1 MLQLYNVEPIS
12 ISFLESD
19 RKIMIEFCNVKM
31 NMNPCQFKL
40 FNRYLTRLQRGIDA
54 KTEFVEMQM
63 VKDSLK
69 VKIALEDFLKLVNGV
84 ETALINKFGYKPSMK
99 N

>member
-12 ISFLESD
+12 ISFFESD
-19 RKIMIEFCNVKM
+19 RKIMIDFCNVKM
-31 NMNPCQFKL
+31 SMSPCQFKL
-40 FNRYLTRLQRGIDA
+40 FNRYLIKLQRGIDA
-54 KTEFVEMQM
+54 KTDFVEMQM

-69 VKIALEDFLKLVNGV
+69 IKIALEDFLKLVNGV

>member
-1 MLQLYNVEPIS
+1 MHKL
-12 ISFLESD
+12 
-19 RKIMIEFCNVKM
+19 
-31 NMNPCQFKL
+31 KL

-69 VKIALEDFLKLVNGV
+69 SKDSSEDFLKLVNGV
-84 ETALINKFGYKPSMK
+84 ETALINLVTSLYG

>member
-1 MLQLYNVEPIS
+1 
-12 ISFLESD
+12 
-19 RKIMIEFCNVKM
+19 M
-31 NMNPCQFKL
+31 NMSPCQFKL
-40 FNRYLTRLQRGIDA
+40 FNRYLIRLHRGIDA

>member
-12 ISFLESD
+12 IFFLESD
-19 RKIMIEFCNVKM
+19 GRIKIEFCNVKM
-31 NMNPCQFKL
+31 KMNPCQFKL
-40 FNRYLTRLQRGIDA
+40 FNRYLNKLQRGIDV
-54 KTEFVEMQM
+54 KTEFVELHL

-69 VKIALEDFLKLVNGV
+69 IKIVLEDFLQLVNGV
-84 ETALINKFGYKPSMK
+84 ETALISKFGHKPKMK